1 MAETTSRVLALLDLL
16 QTHRQWA
23 GPALAARLGVTERTL
38 RRDVERLRVLGYS
51 VAATRGALGGYRL
64 GPGERVPPLLL
75 SDDEAVA
82 VAVGLRLAADEG
94 LADGEQTTLSAL
106 AKFEQVLPGALRERV
121 NAIGGMLRSAR
132 PRTAAVAPELLG
144 RVALACRDHERLRF
158 HYTAADGTRSERSV
172 EPHAVVS
179 THRTWVL
186 LCSDL
191 QRGAWRTFRLDRMT
205 RLLETRVH
213 FAPRELPEDA
223 VVAPAASAGQVPA
236 YELLVTLA
244 MPIADVVE
252 VFGRWSAGAEAV
264 DERSTKWPVEAETV
278 AGLLSALVWIPEG
291 VEYRVEGDRRTLA
304 AVGAGLERMRS
315 AVQR

>member
-64 GPGERVPPLLL
+64 ESGARVPPLLL

-132 PRTAAVAPELLG
+132 LRTAAVAPELLG

-186 LCSDL
+186 LCWDL
-191 QRGAWRTFRLDRMT
+191 RRGAWRTFRLDRMT

-223 VVAPAASAGQVPA
+223 VVASAGQVPA

-264 DERSTKWPVEAETV
+264 DERSTRWPVEAETV

-304 AVGAGLERMRS
+304 AVGTGLERMRS
-315 AVQR
+315 AVHR